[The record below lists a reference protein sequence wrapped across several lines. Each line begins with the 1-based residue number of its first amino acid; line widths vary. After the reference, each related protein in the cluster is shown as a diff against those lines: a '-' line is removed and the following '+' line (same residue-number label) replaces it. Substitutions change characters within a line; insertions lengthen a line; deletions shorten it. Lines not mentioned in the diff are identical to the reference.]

1 MANNTIPEC
10 LDIRRSDDLYCINEK
25 NITKN
30 NIIDDTYKIKFNNNI
45 CLIESD
51 KCTPDNPTF
60 NCEATCVFK
69 NNILL
74 NTERIVWTG
83 SWVEKSSLT

>member
-1 MANNTIPEC
+1 MSNNIIPEC
-10 LDIRRSDDLYCINEK
+10 LDIRRSDGLYCINDK

-30 NIIDDTYKIKFNNNI
+30 NVIDNTYKVKFNSST

-60 NCEATCVFK
+60 NCEATCVTK
-69 NNILL
+69 SNLLL
-74 NTERIVWTG
+74 NTEKIIWTG
-83 SWVEKSSLT
+83 GWVSKPYVG